1 MGQKGQNVHI
11 DTFLQEEKQMI
22 KYNKK
27 QRQLCEMLGNKASVT
42 IIDGASCVRY
52 DCGHKFDI
60 EIVGTHKTTPKL
72 DAFLW
77 HDERICVARE
87 FDINFD
93 DIKKKVHK
101 FENLTNEIISN
112 GPIDEDVLY
121 AM

>member
-1 MGQKGQNVHI
+1 M
-11 DTFLQEEKQMI
+11 M

-27 QRQLCEMLGNKASVT
+27 QSQLCEMLGSKASVT

-72 DAFLW
+72 DIFLW
-77 HDERICVARE
+77 YDARICVARE
-87 FDINFD
+87 FDVKFD
-93 DIKKKVHK
+93 DVKVYVRK
-101 FENLTNEIISN
+101 YTRLVDGIVSK
-112 GPIDEDVLY
+112 GPIDEDELY

>member
-72 DAFLW
+72 DIFLW
-77 HDERICVARE
+77 YDARICVVRE
-87 FDINFD
+87 FDVKFD
-93 DIKKKVHK
+93 DVKAYVRKYTRLVDGIVSK
-101 FENLTNEIISN
+101 
-112 GPIDEDVLY
+112 GPIDEDELY